1 MLDEREGDSLNRPAI
16 STATAADNWS
26 NRLSQNYEFNRL
38 TLGELASA
46 GVLGAVKATGFSA
59 VAVTNG
65 GATLSVVI
73 GKADS
78 LDKPEWKPVS
88 TNDIPVEADSPS
100 GFFIVAPQV
109 PSDLDLPPIV
119 TVK

>member
-1 MLDEREGDSLNRPAI
+1 MKKLMLMVAGAVCAALW
-16 STATAADNWS
+16 TGTAA
-26 NRLSQNYEFNRL
+26 
-38 TLGELASA
+38 A
-46 GVLGAVKATGFSA
+46 GMLGAVKATGFSA
-59 VAVTNG
+59 IAVTNG
-65 GATLSVVI
+65 VATLSVVV

-78 LDKPEWKPVS
+78 LDKPDWKPVS
-88 TNDIPVEADSPS
+88 TNDIPVEADSPV

>member
-1 MLDEREGDSLNRPAI
+1 M
-16 STATAADNWS
+16 ATLPDLVNV
-26 NRLSQNYEFNRL
+26 NGL

-46 GVLGAVKATGFSA
+46 GMLGAVKATGFSA
-59 VAVTNG
+59 IAVTNG
-65 GATLSVVI
+65 VATLSVVI

-88 TNDIPVEADSPS
+88 TNDVPVKADTPS
-100 GFFIVAPQV
+100 GFFIVAPAA